1 MLDEAGANFIAEL
14 AASGVRPIHA
24 LTPEQGREAGQRMVE
39 LYGPGPAMT
48 RAENVELAAAD
59 GGRIG
64 LRVLVAREN
73 ARGVIVYYHGGG
85 WVLGALDQF
94 DTLATCSATE
104 SRATSPPGSRK
115 ARRWCSAARGPRRT
129 RAAISCSRR
138 CSPT

>member
-48 RAENVELAAAD
+48 RAENVELGAAD

-85 WVLGALDQF
+85 WVLGTLNQF
-94 DTLATCSATE
+94 DTLA
-104 SRATSPPGSRK
+104 RRL
-115 ARRWCSAARGPRRT
+115 ARRTGCAVVLVDYRLAPEHRY
-129 RAAISCSRR
+129 
-138 CSPT
+138 PTAVKD